1 MLLENI
7 KINDLLCSDNLE
19 HVIEECKFCKLI
31 SSLPEDMDTGCIDRS
46 TICKASSMGLS
57 EFSICEEDNDK
68 RCGSA
73 FSYDD
78 KQYCHCKLRTF
89 FANNALDHNY

>member
-7 KINDLLCSDNLE
+7 KINDLLCSNNLK
-19 HVIEECKFCKLI
+19 HVVEECRFCKLI

-46 TICKASSMGLS
+46 TICKTKSMGLS
-57 EFSICEEDNDK
+57 AFSICEEDNDK

-78 KQYCHCKLRTF
+78 KHFCNCKLRTF
-89 FANNALDHNY
+89 FANNALDHN